1 MRSGWALAMVFCA
14 LASFDAT
21 AQPPDDDAILTID
34 TGRLVAMLDQVS
46 TLMKL
51 PEVEQPPS
59 QNPTEVLD
67 FVVKRYRTLLH
78 VACERTIVEGPR
90 CGEAYAP
97 YLQPEPVSLPVLR
110 REVDDAQDHV
120 LPFWQA
126 VCAEL
131 DDARHRACRME

>member
-1 MRSGWALAMVFCA
+1 MVFCA

-34 TGRLVAMLDQVS
+34 TGRLVAMLDQVA

-110 REVDDAQDHV
+110 REVDGHAADIRSDG
-120 LPFWQA
+120 WIGR
-126 VCAEL
+126 
-131 DDARHRACRME
+131 RHACRHLCGASCR